1 MSEKNN
7 MSYVP
12 YTLSDVYDAVEK
24 AKNDGTS
31 FTVFST
37 FAGGGGSSTGYKLA
51 GGDVRGIVEFQKVG
65 VRGYLT
71 NYPNTKFFC
80 KDIRDI
86 TGEKV
91 LKRLRMKPREL
102 DIFDASPPC
111 PPFSM
116 SGSKR
121 KGWNKTKT
129 VYGFKQTNIEDLSFD
144 VARLVGVVQPKVFI
158 CENVKGMTMEYAH
171 DHFQSIMHTFAE
183 QGYEVGWRVF
193 NAKNF
198 GVPQGRERVF
208 IVGVRGDVWETVTG
222 KDLSITFGRIN
233 LFEEEKLSTGEDK
246 LPGIWPEPSESIP
259 TLKDSIYELMPYYES
274 KGNKDN
280 IAEHNEMMEIT
291 KKQARWKYFSQM
303 PVHKLD
309 ENGDTMPDSE
319 FFTSKSYAEYADFY
333 RLEKIKEWEE
343 MPPDLRY
350 LMPKDCWIN
359 RKTGE
364 RRDEESLDKDIE
376 ENRGDWKNVGYA
388 RKKGFQV
395 RRVSWNHVSH
405 TLTERGLQVGT
416 GAHIHPQEKRGFTSI
431 EAKRIM
437 SLPDDYYLDGNL
449 NQRLARVGL
458 MVAPRQMESIAR
470 KINESILQPYKEKL
484 KNA

>member
-1 MSEKNN
+1 

-24 AKNDGTS
+24 AKNNGTS

-86 TGEKV
+86 TGEQV

-171 DHFQSIMHTFAE
+171 DHFQSIMHAFAE

-208 IVGVRGDVWETVTG
+208 IVGVRGDVWETVQDE
-222 KDLSITFGRIN
+222 DLSITSGRIN
-233 LFEEEKLSTGEDK
+233 LFEEEKISIGENK
-246 LPGIWPEPSESIP
+246 LPGIWPTLSEDVP
-259 TLKDSIYELMPYYES
+259 TLKDSIYDLMPYRSDGDRNNIKEHEEIMVLMS
-274 KGNKDN
+274 KQK
-280 IAEHNEMMEIT
+280 
-291 KKQARWKYFSQM
+291 RWPYLQKM
-303 PVHKLD
+303 PTEVDGYVQFDK
-309 ENGDTMPDSE
+309 TFYSE
-319 FFTSKSYAEYADFY
+319 
-333 RLEKIKEWEE
+333 RQKEWEKMTSE
-343 MPPDLRY
+343 EQEKN
-350 LMPKDCWIN
+350 PKFCWEN
-359 RKTGE
+359 KDTGE
-364 RRDEESLDKDIE
+364 KLFTEEKPVE
-376 ENRGDWKNVGYA
+376 GKWKNLSYVKYS
-388 RKKGFQV
+388 GFQV
-395 RRVSWNHVSH
+395 RRVSWDRPSH

-416 GAHIHPQEKRGFTSI
+416 SAHLHPKEHRGFTSI

-437 SLPDDYYLDGNL
+437 SLPDDYYLDGDI

-458 MVAPRQMESIAR
+458 MVAPRQMEHLARSINKTVLMKYRR
-470 KINESILQPYKEKL
+470 KF
-484 KNA
+484 NA